1 MKWDSFCGELPP
13 ASGGP
18 KQTLANYNIIS
29 FAAGNNRNHYVMNY
43 KQNLLAGYK
52 LIPCGELQIEIFWAD
67 YKLIPFVAN
76 YKGNPCCEL
85 QIVSFCGGLQKD
97 SFCGDYKRIFFVA
110 NYKLKS
116 FWRITNG
123 FLVW

>member
-29 FAAGNNRNHYVMNY
+29 FVAGNNRNPYVMNY

-52 LIPCGELQIEIFWAD
+52 LIP
-67 YKLIPFVAN
+67 FVA
-76 YKGNPCCEL
+76 
-85 QIVSFCGGLQKD
+85 S
-97 SFCGDYKRIFFVA
+97 
-110 NYKLKS
+110 YKLKS
-116 FWRITNG
+116 FGRITN
-123 FLVW
+123 

>member
-29 FAAGNNRNHYVMNY
+29 FVAGNNRNPYVMNY

-67 YKLIPFVAN
+67 YKKIPFVAN
-76 YKGNPCCEL
+76 YKGNPFVVNYILFPFVEDYR
-85 QIVSFCGGLQKD
+85 KD
-97 SFCGDYKRIFFVA
+97 SFCDGLQTD
-110 NYKLKS
+110 
-116 FWRITNG
+116 
-123 FLVW
+123 FLCGPSW